1 VFRLIEIVDL
11 GQHQVAATLAA
22 PPVVFD
28 ELFGKATDDARARKR
43 MLDRKVTPISMRGH
57 HRSLNHE
64 FDVGFAAAALDQ
76 LLQIN
81 HGLVCTDFA
90 GRALVAGLQ
99 PQELRNH
106 VPYPDHACGVVIH
119 DKTSRPQA

>member
-1 VFRLIEIVDL
+1 MFRLIEIVDL

-28 ELFGKATDDARARKR
+28 ELFGKATDDAGARKR
-43 MLDRKVTPISMRGH
+43 MFDGKITSISVRGH

-64 FDVGFAAAALDQ
+64 FDVGLVAAALDQ

-81 HGLVCTDFA
+81 HGLVCADFA
-90 GRALVAGLQ
+90 GRALAAGLQ
-99 PQELRNH
+99 PQELRKH
-106 VPYPDHACGVVIH
+106 VCYV
-119 DKTSRPQA
+119 